1 MGSLRQLI
9 AVQSRWRERDIIA
22 PARMA
27 LAPGTKL
34 GQYEIV
40 APLGAGGMGEVY
52 RARDPQLGRDVAIK
66 ILPTFLSHDPDRM
79 RRFEQEARAAAALN
93 HPNILS
99 VYQMGSQDGT
109 SYLVSELLEGSTL
122 RDLLLRGP
130 VPVRKAVDY
139 ATQVAHGLA
148 AAHEKGIVHRDL
160 KPENL
165 FLTKDGRMKI
175 LDFGLA
181 KIVQPSPSAPATPTM
196 TEGTEPGVVLGTAGY
211 MSPEQVRGEIADGRA
226 DLFAL
231 GAIVHELLTGKRAF
245 HKPTSAETMTAILNE
260 DPPSISQILPTVP
273 PALQKVV
280 QRCLEKTPQQRFH
293 SASDLAFALEA
304 LSDSGSAPSVLLP
317 PASTQLKRRWIATV
331 VITLAILTGLAFWL
345 TRAPAN
351 PSIESITQ
359 LTNDGQVKLG
369 SMEADASRIYFNEGP
384 EGSYRIAQVSING
397 GQTGEIAT
405 GMLNPTVSG
414 LSADGS
420 SLLVLSGGFFSQ
432 IETMWLVPLPVGQAR
447 RLVDSAVLEG
457 GLFPDG
463 RVLYRT
469 ETGLFVAS
477 KDAADP
483 RKLDELSKLRVLPRV
498 SPDGK
503 HFAFIRSES
512 NGWTIEKSLAD
523 GTAIQTILRSGPD
536 LPAEVCCLRWADEGR
551 YLVFRA
557 RFEGRWDLWAVP
569 SERSFLARNLL
580 PARLTNGPLSY
591 TTFAGSRDRNQIFA
605 VGNLLRGEIQHYD
618 EKSRRFVP
626 FLGGISAVDPTF
638 SRDGKWVAYQA
649 YPEHTLWRSRTD
661 GSERLQLTY
670 PPVFVSFARISPDG
684 TKVAFSDRESNVYM
698 VSIDGGSPKKVYS
711 NAVAPDWSP
720 DSNLLVLTVA
730 SGSAWKPRVMDV
742 RDGSITEIAD
752 SHDAL
757 GAWFG
762 SQDTLIATRNDQ
774 STFATYDLKT
784 QKWSELVSS
793 PDKFVTWETSPDF
806 KYFIYST
813 GGSNPAAY
821 RIRLPDGKPEEV
833 VSLKNFKMVDD
844 AETGPTMFA
853 APDNSVL
860 VTRDIGTQ
868 EVYAISVKWP

>member
-1 MGSLRQLI
+1 M
-9 AVQSRWRERDIIA
+9 
-22 PARMA
+22 P

-34 GQYEIV
+34 GQYEIL

-66 ILPTFLSHDPDRM
+66 ILPAFLSRDPDRM

-130 VPVRKAVDY
+130 VPVRKAVEY

-226 DLFAL
+226 DLFSL
-231 GAIVHELLTGKRAF
+231 GAILHELLTGKRAF
-245 HKPTSAETMTAILNE
+245 HKATSAETMSAILNE
-260 DPPSISQILPTVP
+260 DPTPISEIVPAIP

-304 LSDSGSAPSVLLP
+304 LSDSGSAPSGVLN
-317 PASTQLKRRWIATV
+317 PAQPTAKRGWIAV
-331 VITLAILTGLAFWL
+331 ALIALAFAAALAFWF
-345 TRAPAN
+345 TRAPGV
-351 PSIESITQ
+351 PVIESITQ
-359 LTNDGQVKLG
+359 LTNDGQVKHG

-384 EGSYRIAQVSING
+384 EGSFRVAQVSVNG
-397 GQTGEIAT
+397 GQTGEIPT
-405 GMLNPTVSG
+405 GILNPTVAG

-420 SLLVLSGGFFSQ
+420 SLLVLSGGFISQ
-432 IETMWLVPLPVGQAR
+432 IETMYLVPLPAGQAR
-447 RLVDSAVLEG
+447 RLGDAGVLDAS
-457 GLFPDG
+457 LFPDG
-463 RVLYRT
+463 RLLYRT
-469 ETGLFVAS
+469 EAGLFAAS
-477 KDAADP
+477 KDAAEP
-483 RKLDELSKLRVLPRV
+483 RKLDDLSKPRVLPRV

-503 HFAFIRSES
+503 RFAFIRYEPNAWS
-512 NGWTIEKSLAD
+512 IEESLAD
-523 GTAIQTILRSGPD
+523 GTAVHPVLQSRQE
-536 LPAEVCCLRWADEGR
+536 LPAEVCCLRWADDGT

-557 RFEGRWDLWAVP
+557 RSAGRWDLWAVA
-569 SERSFLARNLL
+569 SQKSFLGRSPL
-580 PARLTNGPLSY
+580 PVRLTNGPLSY
-591 TTFAGSRDRNQIFA
+591 TTFAGSLDRNQIFA
-605 VGNLLRGEIQHYD
+605 VGNLLRGEMHHYD
-618 EKSRRFVP
+618 EKSHQFVP
-626 FLGGISAVDPTF
+626 FMGGISAVDPTF
-638 SRDGKWVAYQA
+638 SRDGKWMAYQA
-649 YPEHTLWRSRTD
+649 YPEHTLWRSRID

-670 PPVFVSFARISPDG
+670 PPVFVGFARISPDG
-684 TKVAFSDRESNVYM
+684 TKVAFSDHESNVYV
-698 VSIDGGSPKKVYS
+698 VSINGGSPKKLCN
-711 NAVAPDWSP
+711 NAAAPDWSP
-720 DSNLLVLTVA
+720 DSNLLVLTVP
-730 SGSAWKPRVMDV
+730 SGNVSKPRVIDV
-742 RDGSITEIAD
+742 RDGSFTEIPD
-752 SHDAL
+752 SDDAL

-762 SQDTLIATRNDQ
+762 SQDTLIATRDDQ
-774 STFATYDLKT
+774 SKFATYSFKT
-784 QKWSELVSS
+784 QKWSDLVSS
-793 PDKFVTWETSPDF
+793 PERFVNWATTPDF

-813 GGSNPAAY
+813 GGNNPTAY
-821 RIRLPDGKPEEV
+821 RIRLPDGKPEAL
-833 VSLKNFKMVDD
+833 VSLKDFRVVDD
-844 AETGPTMFA
+844 SETGPSLYT
-853 APDNSVL
+853 APDGSVL

-868 EVYAISVKWP
+868 EVYAISIKWP